1 MFNTFKKLTAIVV
14 MAFSLIAANVAYSSD
29 KVIIGQLNWGYSKIM
44 TNVMKIVA
52 EDNYGLQVD
61 MVPGNHAVF
70 FKAMDQGK
78 GEVDVHPEVWLPNNQ
93 GLVDQYVN
101 ENQTV
106 ALTDAVFPAFDGFC
120 TTQEAVD
127 TYGLKSV
134 YDLTRPEIVALTDR
148 DGNGRGEIWMGAP
161 GWSSTKIHQIRARDY
176 GFADLYDLTVSEEN
190 VILAQIDADAKA
202 GRVIVWACYLPHHIF
217 GMHPLAVLEEPAHDP
232 EKWQVADLNND
243 PNWLENSHVSTSFPP
258 ISSHIA
264 YSKRLETDAPE
275 MAKLL
280 NGIDFGQELI
290 NEWSFASSV
299 EAVDPVVYA
308 REWVDANKEL
318 VRSWLSN

>member
-318 VRSWLSN
+318 VRSWLGN

>member
-1 MFNTFKKLTAIVV
+1 MFNNFKKVAITIV
-14 MAFSLIAANVAYSSD
+14 MVFSLIAANVAYSSD
-29 KVIIGQLNWGYSKIM
+29 KIIIGQLNWGYSKIM
-44 TNVMKIVA
+44 TNIMKIVA
-52 EDNYGLQVD
+52 EDNYGLQVE

-106 ALTDAVFPAFDGFC
+106 SLTDAVFPAFDGFC

-134 YDLTRPEIVALTDR
+134 YDLTRPEIVGLTDR
-148 DGNGRGEIWMGAP
+148 DGDGKGEIWMGAP

-232 EKWQVADLNND
+232 EKWQVADLNED

-290 NEWSFASSV
+290 NQWSFASSV
-299 EAVDPVVYA
+299 DQVDPVVYA

-318 VRSWLSN
+318 VQSWLSN

>member
-1 MFNTFKKLTAIVV
+1 MFNNFKKVATTIV

-29 KVIIGQLNWGYSKIM
+29 KIIIGQLNWGYSKIM
-44 TNVMKIVA
+44 TNIMKIVA
-52 EDNYGLQVD
+52 EDNYGLQVE
-61 MVPGNHAVF
+61 MVPGGHAVF

-106 ALTDAVFPAFDGFC
+106 SLTDAVFPAFDGFC

-134 YDLTRPEIVALTDR
+134 YDLTRPEIVGLTDR
-148 DGNGRGEIWMGAP
+148 DGDGKGEIWMGAP

-232 EKWQVADLNND
+232 EKWQVADLNED

-290 NEWSFASSV
+290 NQWSFASSV
-299 EAVDPVVYA
+299 DQVDPVVYA

-318 VRSWLSN
+318 VQSWLSN

>member
-1 MFNTFKKLTAIVV
+1 MFSTLKKL
-14 MAFSLIAANVAYSSD
+14 FSALIISAAMSSAVFAAD
-29 KVIIGQLNWGYSKIM
+29 KIIIGELNWGYAKVM
-44 TNVMKIVA
+44 TNVIRIVA

-106 ALTDAVFPAFDGFC
+106 VLTDEKFPAFDGFC
-120 TTQEAVD
+120 TTQDAVD

-134 YDLTRPEIVALTDR
+134 YDLTRPEIVELTDR
-148 DGNGRGEIWMGAP
+148 DGDGKGEIWMGAP
-161 GWSSTKIHQIRARDY
+161 GWSSTKIHQVRARDY
-176 GFADLYDLTVSEEN
+176 GFSDLYELTVSEEN

-202 GRVIVWACYLPHHIF
+202 GKVIVWACYLPHHVF
-217 GMHPLAVLEEPAHDP
+217 GMHKLAVIEEPAHDP
-232 EKWQVADLNND
+232 EKWQVANLNDD

-258 ISSHIA
+258 ISSHMA

-280 NGIDFGQELI
+280 NGIKFSQQLI
-290 NEWSFASSV
+290 NDWSFAVSV
-299 EAVDPVVYA
+299 EERDPAEFA
-308 REWVDANKEL
+308 REWVNANQDM
-318 VRSWLSN
+318 VQSWLNN

>member
-1 MFNTFKKLTAIVV
+1 MFNKFKKVATTLV

-44 TNVMKIVA
+44 TNIMKIVA

-106 ALTDAVFPAFDGFC
+106 VLTDAVFPAFDGFC
-120 TTQEAVD
+120 TTQAAVD

-134 YDLTRPEIVALTDR
+134 YDLTRPEIVGLTDR
-148 DGNGRGEIWMGAP
+148 DGDGKGEIWMGAP

-232 EKWQVADLNND
+232 QKWQVADLNED

-290 NEWSFASSV
+290 NQWSFASSV
-299 EAVDPVVYA
+299 DQVDPVVYA

-318 VRSWLSN
+318 VQSWLSN

>member
-1 MFNTFKKLTAIVV
+1 MFNNFKKLAATVV

-44 TNVMKIVA
+44 TNVMKLVA

-134 YDLTRPEIVALTDR
+134 YDLTRPEIVGLTDR
-148 DGNGRGEIWMGAP
+148 DGDGKGEIWMGAP

-217 GMHPLAVLEEPAHDP
+217 GMHPLAVLEEPDHDP

-299 EAVDPVVYA
+299 EEVDPVVYA

-318 VRSWLSN
+318 VRSWLGN